1 MIPLHNKPPT
11 SQHREVAQMNNGRQ
25 AGGDDTN
32 IITRSNIFDIM
43 QNTFDC
49 EIEPGLNP
57 ESTQSSAAAHS
68 QLTTFYSVSLLYHYR
83 CLAWIFIYCQSLY
96 E

>member
-1 MIPLHNKPPT
+1 M
-11 SQHREVAQMNNGRQ
+11 ED
-25 AGGDDTN
+25 GGDDTN

-49 EIEPGLNP
+49 EFEPGLNP
-57 ESTQSSAAAHS
+57 VSSQSSATAHT
-68 QLTTFYSVSLLYHYR
+68 QLTTFYSVSLLYHYG